1 MSFHLPPTLAWISHP
16 FQRNTLS
23 GSTLSESLENRNF
36 FTAGFTLSTFFLVLV
51 FKPLLSNLIE
61 HVLQY
66 LFRCCWWYV
75 SMLTISQWLTFLLK
89 CHTNSIWSLSEFSER
104 KLKVKNYKLCWGGW
118 KTGPNLIL
126 IWLSEK
132 SYQLRVVWKMGLAG
146 VIFQSR
152 W

>member
-1 MSFHLPPTLAWISHP
+1 MFTRISG
-16 FQRNTLS
+16 NTEFWGS
-23 GSTLSESLENRNF
+23 GSTLSELFENRHF
-36 FTAGFTLSTFFLVLV
+36 FTAGFILIKFFLVL
-51 FKPLLSNLIE
+51 FLKPLLSNLIE

-66 LFRCCWWYV
+66 LFRSCWWYV
-75 SMLTISQWLTFLLK
+75 SMLTISQWLTCLLK
-89 CHTNSIWSLSEFSER
+89 RHTNSIWSFSECIKR
-104 KLKVKNYKLCWGGW
+104 KLKVKNKKLCRGGW

-132 SYQLRVVWKMGLAG
+132 SYQLGVVWKMGLAG